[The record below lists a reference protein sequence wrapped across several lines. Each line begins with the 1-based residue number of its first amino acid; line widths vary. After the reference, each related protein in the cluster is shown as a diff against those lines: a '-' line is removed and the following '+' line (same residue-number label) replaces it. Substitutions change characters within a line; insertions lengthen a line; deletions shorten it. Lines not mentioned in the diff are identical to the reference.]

1 MNFLSSSKSM
11 KAFSVQLN
19 KYFKY
24 GSGIIYGTKTKA
36 ETPSRSF
43 RSVGASHPIP
53 RLYHSIY
60 LNYGSKRDRI
70 KVLKLVIDRS
80 FWGQMENAHG
90 RGIFSPFHV
99 VILFTHSLVSNSL
112 WPLGLQRTR
121 LPCPLLSSRVC
132 SNSCP
137 LSQWCHP
144 TISSCFPLFF
154 LSSIFPSIKVFS
166 NELAL
171 CIGDQSIGASVSVL
185 AMNIQG
191 WYPLRLTGF
200 IS

>member
-121 LPCPLLSSRVC
+121 LFC
-132 SNSCP
+132 SWN
-137 LSQWCHP
+137 
-144 TISSCFPLFF
+144 
-154 LSSIFPSIKVFS
+154 FPSNNTGVGCHFLLQRIFMTQGS
-166 NELAL
+166 NPHLRHWQMDSPAL
-171 CIGDQSIGASVSVL
+171 WHLESPNC
-185 AMNIQG
+185 
-191 WYPLRLTGF
+191 F
-200 IS
+200 